1 MYKIRIKNDNM
12 FKTPFSINYW
22 KNAINE
28 FKGLE
33 SLILISVLIAL
44 RIVIGMYFINI
55 SSNIRIYFTFIIVAL
70 SGLIFGPIVGMVSG
84 GISDLIGFMLFP
96 SGAFFIGYT
105 ISAILSGFIFG
116 LFLYRT
122 KITIFKLLLSKFLVN
137 FIVNSILGTLW
148 RVIMTSNY
156 TMEYFLLD
164 FIPRL
169 TKNMILLPIEVI
181 ILFLLFRRM
190 IPILKD
196 KNLISMETPDKIK
209 AF

>member
-28 FKGLE
+28 FKALE